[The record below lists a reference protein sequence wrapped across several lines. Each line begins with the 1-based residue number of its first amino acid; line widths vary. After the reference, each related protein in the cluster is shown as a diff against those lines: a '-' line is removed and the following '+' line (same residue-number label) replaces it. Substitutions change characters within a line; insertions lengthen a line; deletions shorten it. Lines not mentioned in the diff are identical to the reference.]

1 MKKIVAI
8 ILLLAAFGPALIAW
22 GEFRWGP
29 TAGIAI
35 SNLKYKQTLF
45 KKDQQVGPQV
55 GVMGEMMFPGLG
67 FGIDFGAIYS
77 MTSRYGASPTTA
89 RKATALRACS
99 SI

>member
-77 MTSRYGASPTTA
+77 MEGARLHLGDQPVCRDSYNGQ
-89 RKATALRACS
+89 
-99 SI
+99 